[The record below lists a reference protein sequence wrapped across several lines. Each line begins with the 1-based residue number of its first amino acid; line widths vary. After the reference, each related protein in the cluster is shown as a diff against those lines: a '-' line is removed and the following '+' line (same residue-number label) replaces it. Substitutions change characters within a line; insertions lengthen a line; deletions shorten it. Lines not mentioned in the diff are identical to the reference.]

1 MQPALTPTR
10 LVLRPLAADDGPHL
24 ADIFAG
30 AEARRYLFDNRR
42 SRRQASRRWSKRTWH
57 DLRPDLGSG

>member
-10 LVLRPLAADDGPHL
+10 LVLRPLAADYGPHL

-30 AEARRYLFDNRR
+30 AAWLPRDRSGARPIPY
-42 SRRQASRRWSKRTWH
+42 
-57 DLRPDLGSG
+57 